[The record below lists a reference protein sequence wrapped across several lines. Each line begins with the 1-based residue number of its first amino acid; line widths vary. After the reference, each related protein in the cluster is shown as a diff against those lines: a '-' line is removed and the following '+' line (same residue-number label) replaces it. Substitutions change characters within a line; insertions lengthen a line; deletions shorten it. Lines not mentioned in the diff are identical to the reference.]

1 MPNGVQAMCIDLPG
15 LVETSLNM
23 GVVRLSE
30 DNLQISLSIRS
41 SVATAK
47 EYIIDKVTQLATFLG
62 GTVSSSGAYP
72 AWPLARES
80 KFREQCVEVYKNLY
94 GEEPQVVTIHAGLE
108 CGILSEKIPG
118 LDCIS
123 IGPNLKEIH
132 TIKERA
138 SISSIARVWE
148 FIKAVLAYK

>member
-1 MPNGVQAMCIDLPG
+1 
-15 LVETSLNM
+15 
-23 GVVRLSE
+23 
-30 DNLQISLSIRS
+30 
-41 SVATAK
+41 VATAK
-47 EYIIDKVTQLATFLG
+47 AYIMNKVSQLTEFLG
-62 GTVSSSGAYP
+62 GTIATSGEYP

-94 GEEPQVVTIHAGLE
+94 GAEPQVVTIHAGLE

-123 IGPNLKEIH
+123 VGPNLKEIH

>member
-1 MPNGVQAMCIDLPG
+1 MT
-15 LVETSLNM
+15 E
-23 GVVRLSE
+23 
-30 DNLQISLSIRS
+30 
-41 SVATAK
+41 
-47 EYIIDKVTQLATFLG
+47 FLG
-62 GTVSSSGAYP
+62 GTVSSSGDYP

-80 KFREQCVEVYKNLY
+80 KFRDQCVEVYKNLY
-94 GEEPQVVTIHAGLE
+94 GAEPQVVTIHAGLE

>member
-1 MPNGVQAMCIDLPG
+1 M
-15 LVETSLNM
+15 
-23 GVVRLSE
+23 
-30 DNLQISLSIRS
+30 ISGIKTL
-41 SVATAK
+41 
-47 EYIIDKVTQLATFLG
+47 YITNKITQLTEFLG
-62 GTVSSSGAYP
+62 GSVSCSGEYP

-80 KFREQCVEVYKNLY
+80 KFREQCIAVYKNLY
-94 GEEPQVVTIHAGLE
+94 GKEPQVVTIHAGLE

-148 FIKAVLAYK
+148 FIKAHFDSFPSSSFFKLLQSLQRIVKSLSDS